1 MLFTPPQPLTGDA
14 KKDATILYTHLF
26 MMSEQLN
33 AALQTLESNAAN
45 TSTSTVQAAT
55 EASSGA
61 WGTTTVDPAI
71 SASYQALRSL
81 IIKSADTVHAE
92 MDALVETFASS
103 YVAQSEYG
111 SLVENLD
118 TQITTTAEGILLDLD
133 YSSRLDALDEASAGF
148 SSYQAE
154 TEQYI
159 KIGVVKYNDDGTT
172 EAGVVVGKNLST
184 VTVDGRELVRSANM
198 YSCFTAE
205 RLSFW
210 KDEVEVAYFSN
221 RTLYVTDVAVNDKI
235 TLGGKWQISHTNGF
249 SIKWI
254 GG

>member
-14 KKDATILYTHLF
+14 KKDASILYTHLF
-26 MMSEQLN
+26 MMSEKLN
-33 AALQTLESNAAN
+33 AALQAIDAQPAN
-45 TSTSTVQAAT
+45 TSTLAVQAAT
-55 EASSGA
+55 GVPSGE
-61 WGTTTVDPAI
+61 WGTTSVDPAI
-71 SASYQALRSL
+71 SAAYQTLRSL
-81 IIKSADTVHAE
+81 IVKTADTVRAE
-92 MDALVETFASS
+92 MDKVVEDFASS

-111 SLVENLD
+111 TFVENLD
-118 TQITTTAEGILLDLD
+118 TRIEKTAEGLLINLD
-133 YSSRLDALDEASAGF
+133 YASRLDVLDESAAGF
-148 SSYQAE
+148 SSYQTK

-159 KIGVVKYNDDGTT
+159 KIGVVRYNDDGTA

-184 VTVDGRELVRSANM
+184 VTVDGKELVRSANM

-221 RTLYVTDVAVNDKI
+221 RTLYITDIAITDKLTVGNNWQVTR
-235 TLGGKWQISHTNGF
+235 TNGF

>member
-14 KKDATILYTHLF
+14 KRDASILYTHLF
-26 MMSEQLN
+26 KMSEQLN
-33 AALQTLESNAAN
+33 AALEALDARVTNV
-45 TSTSTVQAAT
+45 STTGAQAAT
-55 EASSGA
+55 GASTGA
-61 WGTTTVDPAI
+61 WGTSSVDPSTSEA
-71 SASYQALRSL
+71 YRTLRSL
-81 IIKSADTVHAE
+81 IIKTGETIAE
-92 MDALVETFASS
+92 ETAAIIEEFSRN
-103 YVAQSEYG
+103 YLTISEFGTYT
-111 SLVENLD
+111 ENLD
-118 TQITTTAEGILLDLD
+118 TTITETAEGILLNLD
-133 YSSRLDALDEASAGF
+133 YESRLDDLDAAAAGF
-148 SSYQAE
+148 SSYQAN

-159 KIGVVKYNDDGTT
+159 KIGVVRYNDDGTM

-184 VTVDGRELVRSANM
+184 VTVDGKELVRSSNM

-221 RTLYVTDVAVNDKI
+221 RTLYVTDIAVNDSITVGANWKI
-235 TLGGKWQISHTNGF
+235 DQTNGF